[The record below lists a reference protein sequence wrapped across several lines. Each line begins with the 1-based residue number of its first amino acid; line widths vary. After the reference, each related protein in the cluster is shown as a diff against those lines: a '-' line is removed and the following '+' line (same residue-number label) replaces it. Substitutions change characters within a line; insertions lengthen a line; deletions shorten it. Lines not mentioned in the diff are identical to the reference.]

1 MQDMRKLLG
10 MKLKCGW
17 TEAKGKKKE
26 KKNSFFE
33 KNGVNN
39 GLQSKWSKM
48 SVSTKTK
55 INK

>member
-26 KKNSFFE
+26 KKTSFFE

-39 GLQSKWSKM
+39 GLRSKWSKM

>member
-26 KKNSFFE
+26 KKKTAFSR
-33 KNGVNN
+33 
-39 GLQSKWSKM
+39 KM
-48 SVSTKTK
+48 G
-55 INK
+55 

>member
-26 KKNSFFE
+26 KKNQLFRE
-33 KNGVNN
+33 KWGKQRATV
-39 GLQSKWSKM
+39 KM

>member
-26 KKNSFFE
+26 KKKKQLFRE
-33 KNGVNN
+33 KWGKQRATV
-39 GLQSKWSKM
+39 KM
-48 SVSTKTK
+48 KQNECFYK
-55 INK
+55 DKNK

>member
-26 KKNSFFE
+26 KKTAFSR
-33 KNGVNN
+33 
-39 GLQSKWSKM
+39 KM
-48 SVSTKTK
+48 G
-55 INK
+55 